1 MKRLLFM
8 LTAITSILSHAIHLC
23 AQDDE
28 LDAMLEM
35 GLGELVELEVFTAS
49 RKHQRISA
57 APANIIVIT
66 SETIERRGYRT
77 LEEVLRDLPGFD
89 FTTSQPAGEY
99 PTHFIFRGITDV
111 GQTNV
116 LVMVDGI
123 VRNDISNDW
132 AMYLGYNLPLSDVE
146 KIEVVSGPGSVLY
159 GANAYAGVI
168 NIITKTADGLF
179 ENEAKTRSVL
189 DLKNTYGVDQTIAPE
204 IFVGYKFQNGLT
216 AQLAGRWYKTD
227 GDGGL
232 DRPDPGNYFH
242 NNYEPDVIL
251 TTEFGD
257 IPNERN
263 PDGRTRRIPDGFKTG
278 INDITLRG
286 RIQKGGFTL
295 GFTHWD
301 KEEGLGSY
309 VPGYE
314 YFANTEGLD
323 YLVHH
328 AGNTVFASYEF
339 DFNERLLSQSRFYF
353 RNTRI
358 LPETGFTYTYKYQSV
373 DNGVNPP
380 VTDKKKGYHA
390 EGFIIGLEEQ
400 ANIRLS
406 KESDLILGLQ
416 LEQQIKQPLGISLG
430 PEQDATS
437 TIVGSTYTS
446 EEQTVQPMFFFH
458 HLALFAQAEQRIGEN
473 YRLTGGLRYD
483 TSDEYGDILN
493 PRFAFVTTPVK
504 GLSLKLLYGQAYKAP
519 TIFELFDEFRGNPEL
534 APQEIATSEIE
545 LGYAFPK
552 YAAVKVNYFYSRLT
566 DLIVVAPN
574 PDPTKVPIGPNSERL
589 DYFQNIGSTH
599 ISGLVLSSDFRLGQ
613 DVSSYANYTYTRGED
628 GATIDN
634 IAQHK
639 ANFGVN
645 YLLLHRL
652 NVNLRANWTGKVKA
666 PVSNRYFHPRDST
679 SVAEVGYDYVT
690 EDNPDG
696 YMDGH
701 VLLHMTLTGVKLRA
715 IAS

>member
-77 LEEVLRDLPGFD
+77 LEGVLRDLPGFD

-146 KIEVVSGPGSVLY
+146 KIEVVSGPGSALY

-301 KEEGLGSY
+301 KEEGLG
-309 VPGYE
+309 E
-314 YFANTEGLD
+314 WHGLKRW
-323 YLVHH
+323 
-328 AGNTVFASYEF
+328 NKS
-339 DFNERLLSQSRFYF
+339 
-353 RNTRI
+353 
-358 LPETGFTYTYKYQSV
+358 ETCT
-373 DNGVNPP
+373 
-380 VTDKKKGYHA
+380 
-390 EGFIIGLEEQ
+390 
-400 ANIRLS
+400 
-406 KESDLILGLQ
+406 
-416 LEQQIKQPLGISLG
+416 
-430 PEQDATS
+430 
-437 TIVGSTYTS
+437 
-446 EEQTVQPMFFFH
+446 
-458 HLALFAQAEQRIGEN
+458 LA
-473 YRLTGGLRYD
+473 
-483 TSDEYGDILN
+483 
-493 PRFAFVTTPVK
+493 AF
-504 GLSLKLLYGQAYKAP
+504 
-519 TIFELFDEFRGNPEL
+519 
-534 APQEIATSEIE
+534 
-545 LGYAFPK
+545 
-552 YAAVKVNYFYSRLT
+552 
-566 DLIVVAPN
+566 
-574 PDPTKVPIGPNSERL
+574 
-589 DYFQNIGSTH
+589 
-599 ISGLVLSSDFRLGQ
+599 
-613 DVSSYANYTYTRGED
+613 
-628 GATIDN
+628 
-634 IAQHK
+634 
-639 ANFGVN
+639 
-645 YLLLHRL
+645 
-652 NVNLRANWTGKVKA
+652 
-666 PVSNRYFHPRDST
+666 
-679 SVAEVGYDYVT
+679 
-690 EDNPDG
+690 
-696 YMDGH
+696 
-701 VLLHMTLTGVKLRA
+701 
-715 IAS
+715 